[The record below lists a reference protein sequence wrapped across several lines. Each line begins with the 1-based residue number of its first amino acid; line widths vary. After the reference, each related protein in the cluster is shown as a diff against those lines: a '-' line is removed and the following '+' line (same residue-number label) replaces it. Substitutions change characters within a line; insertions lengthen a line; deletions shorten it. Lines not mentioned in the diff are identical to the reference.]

1 MPDRDRRIMDAENA
15 AKDRYDLCQRIL
27 VALNS
32 DNVDE
37 AKSILK
43 ADMKI
48 YEDEYLY
55 ADEEKEPSIIVES
68 ENR

>member
-32 DNVDE
+32 DNDDE
-37 AKSILK
+37 ARAIVK
-43 ADMKI
+43 ADMKN

-55 ADEEKEPSIIVES
+55 ADEKEEPSTTDQS
-68 ENR
+68 DR

>member
-27 VALNS
+27 IALNS

-37 AKSILK
+37 AKSIVK

-55 ADEEKEPSIIVES
+55 ADEKEEPSIIVGTE
-68 ENR
+68 E

>member
-1 MPDRDRRIMDAENA
+1 MPDRDRRVTDAENA

-37 AKSILK
+37 AKSIIK
-43 ADMKI
+43 EDMKI
-48 YEDEYLY
+48 YEDEYFY
-55 ADEEKEPSIIVES
+55 ADEKEEPSIIVGTE
-68 ENR
+68 E

>member
-1 MPDRDRRIMDAENA
+1 MPDRDRIIMDAENA

-37 AKSILK
+37 AKSIIK
-43 ADMKI
+43 EDMKI

-55 ADEEKEPSIIVES
+55 ADEKEEPSIIVGTE
-68 ENR
+68 E

>member
-1 MPDRDRRIMDAENA
+1 MSDEQRRLIDAKNA
-15 AKDRYDLCQRIL
+15 ADDRYDLCQRIL
-27 VALNS
+27 IALNS

-37 AKSILK
+37 AKSIVK

-55 ADEEKEPSIIVES
+55 ADEKEEPSIIVGTE
-68 ENR
+68 E